1 MLRHSRNTDNCHCA
15 HSAGNIKLFSLEPL
29 SRVFERRR
37 YAVQARGICRALIC
51 WLLCLPP
58 GLSSEPPQEL
68 KNTPRRLSVSCHFLN
83 CEERAGVQSPLTQKV
98 GASFKVIRDQVARGT
113 DPGCRSLPQ
122 APLLLGGCLTQGT
135 KSELRGQLHSLN
147 KALARGLEA
156 VVTAGRGAA
165 IALGSIPPLL
175 TSFPCPSTTPH
186 LTPTPHLLPST
197 PHLLPHAPTSSP
209 QLSTPSELP
218 LHLQAASLIA
228 F

>member
-15 HSAGNIKLFSLEPL
+15 HSAGNIKLFSLKPL
-29 SRVFERRR
+29 SRVFEHRR

-68 KNTPRRLSVSCHFLN
+68 KQTRSPSASCRFFS

-98 GASFKVIRDQVARGT
+98 GASFTVIRDQGAGDT

-122 APLLLGGCLTQGT
+122 APLPFWDFLTQGT
-135 KSELRGQLHSLN
+135 KSELRGQLHSLH
-147 KALARGLEA
+147 KAPERPGGGCYSREWA
-156 VVTAGRGAA
+156 V
-165 IALGSIPPLL
+165 ALGSIPPLL
-175 TSFPCPSTTPH
+175 TCLLCPSITPH
-186 LTPTPHLLPST
+186 LTPTPHLLPFS
-197 PHLLPHAPTSSP
+197 PHPLPHAPTSSP
-209 QLSTPSELP
+209 QLPTPSELP